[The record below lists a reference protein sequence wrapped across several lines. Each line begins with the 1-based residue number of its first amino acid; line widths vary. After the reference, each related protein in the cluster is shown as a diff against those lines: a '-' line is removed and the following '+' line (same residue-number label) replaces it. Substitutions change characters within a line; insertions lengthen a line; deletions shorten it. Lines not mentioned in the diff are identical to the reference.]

1 MAESALTPDPL
12 ERYGAIE
19 RAYCEERWMAVIQ
32 DGQTLLVD
40 LAHAV
45 EAPSE
50 GLRERLQLLIGHAFL
65 YGLGDRDNAEDLY
78 QAVLRSGAESDLRQ
92 IAAQGLEQCALPTS
106 PAQSSLLDDEEPL
119 EPQDGSS
126 GSPSGGSATGWPETT
141 DWDTPA
147 VAELGPEAGSASRPE
162 PDGQPQDGWAGA
174 TLPTGADPMPSGSSA
189 ALSWLTPESPE
200 ASAAAQGGGATP
212 VMPWLEGSA
221 APVPASEPS
230 SQLWSTPAEALA
242 EAAPVSQS
250 EAAADSSTAEAS
262 PAWPGDQGLSPETV
276 ASLQA
281 TAAAVAAAFG
291 QQLGGP
297 PPTVVFL
304 GQTPVGSDAAA
315 PPANPAGERLV
326 VDVVEEPEQ
335 LELHQAAGL
344 EQEELLRPVETP
356 MQPPSSVVD
365 VTATVMPAEEMP
377 GSGAPLSQA
386 PAEMPLSPV
395 AEPVPPLMLE
405 RRAADPMDEAPEE
418 DLQERLHPLDQP
430 SLAEPIT
437 ARIDEQTGE
446 QTEEQRQEQTDAQAD
461 LQTDSPQDDS
471 LQDESAAGEAADRL
485 GERDGSGLHTRAGLG
500 PFSAPPQPVAE
511 EDPELLMGLL
521 RVEMG

>member
-45 EAPSE
+45 EVPPE

-119 EPQDGSS
+119 EPQDGST
-126 GSPSGGSATGWPETT
+126 GSPSGGRATGWPETT

-147 VAELGPEAGSASRPE
+147 VAELGSEADSASRPE

-174 TLPTGADPMPSGSSA
+174 ALQTGAEPMPSGSSA

-200 ASAAAQGGGATP
+200 ASAVAQGGGATP
-212 VMPWLEGSA
+212 VMPWLEGSVA
-221 APVPASEPS
+221 SVPASEPS
-230 SQLWSTPAEALA
+230 SQLWSTPAEAPA
-242 EAAPVSQS
+242 EAAPVPQP
-250 EAAADSSTAEAS
+250 EAAADPSMVEGS

-297 PPTVVFL
+297 PPTVVFMA
-304 GQTPVGSDAAA
+304 QTPVGSDVAA
-315 PPANPAGERLV
+315 PPANPGGERLV
-326 VDVVEEPEQ
+326 ADVVEEPEQ
-335 LELHQAAGL
+335 LELHQAADLG
-344 EQEELLRPVETP
+344 QEELLRPVETRT
-356 MQPPSSVVD
+356 PPSSSVVD
-365 VTATVMPAEEMP
+365 VTATVMSAVEMP

-405 RRAADPMDEAPEE
+405 RRAADPMAAAPEE

-430 SLAEPIT
+430 PLGEPIM
-437 ARIDEQTGE
+437 ARIDE
-446 QTEEQRQEQTDAQAD
+446 QTEEQRQEQTDALTD

-485 GERDGSGLHTRAGLG
+485 GERDGSGLHTRAGVG